1 MGFVLT
7 IVYLLSIH
15 MALPE
20 MFPFLAPIRPQLTVA
35 VLTTLATLPMAFGLK
50 RPFTGPQVWLLGG
63 FVTLVILS
71 WLPRGYFG
79 GVAATAQDFL
89 PDVAA
94 FFFVALNV
102 TTLQR
107 LRILTMALL
116 AGVVVTLTLGIHQYA
131 NTESGVAGGE
141 EEDPPYV
148 MIQRIGSETGGET
161 LVLDR
166 LRGLGVL
173 NDPNDFSQY
182 LLVLLPF
189 VLLQWDPVRR
199 ARSYLITLPVGL
211 LLLTGVYLTRS
222 RGALLG
228 LITLVWILIRH
239 NPKLIAAAAVGGA
252 AVLVRFS
259 SSFTGGRDISVE
271 GGSDRLGL
279 WSDGFQM
286 IKSSPLWGVGYRAYM
301 DETGGLTAHN
311 SFLLC
316 AAETGLPAYFLWI
329 GLLLVTIIQMR
340 AIAYDQGP
348 WAADYETRRWSQGLL
363 VSMYVFLVTAFFLS
377 RTFAPTLYAL
387 LGMCAAVA
395 AMEARRRNTSPFPR
409 DSWWPAWTV
418 SAGAALLAL
427 IYAGVRIGNALKG
440 S

>member
-20 MFPFLAPIRPQLTVA
+20 MFPALAAVRPQLTVA
-35 VLTTLATLPMAFGLK
+35 VLTTLATLPVLFSLK
-50 RPFTGPQVWLLGG
+50 RPFPGPQIWLLSG
-63 FVTLVILS
+63 FVLLVILS

-79 GVAATAQDFL
+79 GVADTAQDFL

-94 FFFVALNV
+94 FFFVAVNV
-102 TTLQR
+102 NTIKR
-107 LRILTMALL
+107 LRILVIALIL
-116 AGVVVTLTLGIHQYA
+116 GTAITVGSGIHQYVYLEPGA
-131 NTESGVAGGE
+131 EDD
-141 EEDPPYV
+141 EDPPYV
-148 MIQRIGSETGGET
+148 MVQRIGSETDGET

-189 VLLQWDPVRR
+189 VLLFWHPRKR
-199 ARSYLITLPVGL
+199 AWSYLVVVPIGL

-228 LITLVWILIRH
+228 LLALAWFLIRR
-239 NPKLIAAAAVGGA
+239 NPKLIALGATGA
-252 AVLVRFS
+252 AVFLIRFRA
-259 SSFTGGRDISVE
+259 SFTGGRDISLE

-286 IKSSPLWGVGYRAYM
+286 IRSSPLWGVGYRGYL

-316 AAETGLPAYFLWI
+316 AAEAGLPAYFLWV
-329 GLLLVTIIQMR
+329 GLLIVTIIQLR
-340 AIAYDQGP
+340 ALAYDEGP
-348 WAADYETRRWSQGLL
+348 WAPDHETKRWSQALL
-363 VSMYVFLVTAFFLS
+363 VSMYIFLVTAFFLS

-387 LGMCAAVA
+387 LGMCAALA
-395 AMEARRRNTSPFPR
+395 SMEARRRNTSPFPQFT
-409 DSWWPAWTV
+409 WWPAWTV
-418 SAGAALLAL
+418 ALGSALLAL
-427 IYAGVRIGNALKG
+427 IYTSVRIGNALRG
-440 S
+440 

>member
-20 MFPFLAPIRPQLTVA
+20 MFPALAAIRPQLTVA
-35 VLTTLATLPMAFGLK
+35 VLTTLATLPALFAIK
-50 RPFTGPQVWLLGG
+50 RPFPGPQVWLLGG
-63 FVTLVILS
+63 FVLLVILS

-102 TTLQR
+102 NSMKR
-107 LRILTMALL
+107 LRILAIALL
-116 AGVVVTLTLGIHQYA
+116 VGAVITLTAGVRQYR
-131 NTESGVAGGE
+131 EFEDAGE
-141 EEDPPYV
+141 DEEDPPYV
-148 MIQRIGSETGGET
+148 MIQRIGSETGGDA
-161 LVLDR
+161 LVLNR

-189 VLLQWDPVRR
+189 LLLQWDPRR
-199 ARSYLITLPVGL
+199 KALSYLVVLPVGA
-211 LLLTGVYLTRS
+211 LLLTGIYLTRS

-228 LITLVWILIRH
+228 LMALGWFLIRG
-239 NPKLIAAAAVGGA
+239 NPKLIAAGVVAGA
-252 AVLVRFS
+252 ALLARFS

-286 IKSSPLWGVGYRAYM
+286 IKSSPLWGVGYRGYL

-316 AAETGLPAYFLWI
+316 AAETGLPAYFLWV
-329 GLLLVTIIQMR
+329 GLLIVTVIQMR
-340 AIAYDQGP
+340 ALVYDEGRY
-348 WAADYETRRWSQGLL
+348 AADYETRRWSQALL
-363 VSMYVFLVTAFFLS
+363 VSMYIFLVTAFFLS

-387 LGMCAAVA
+387 LGMCAAIA
-395 AMEARRRNTSPFPR
+395 SMEARRRNTSPFPEFT
-409 DSWWPAWTV
+409 WWPAWTV
-418 SAGAALLAL
+418 ALGSALLAL
-427 IYAGVRIGNALKG
+427 IYAGVRVGNALRG
-440 S
+440 